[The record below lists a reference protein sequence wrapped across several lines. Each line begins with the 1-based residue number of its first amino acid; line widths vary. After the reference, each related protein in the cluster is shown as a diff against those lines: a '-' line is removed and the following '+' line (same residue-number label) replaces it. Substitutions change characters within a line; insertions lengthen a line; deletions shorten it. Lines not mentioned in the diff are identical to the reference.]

1 MAVDEGE
8 TPTSKRAKD
17 VLILNP
23 GNTITPARVYRVT
36 ENNGFFIPWSCIMG
50 KIPILTK
57 PPTGPRELVKFKT
70 ARVQIVINTPPEFD
84 FEGANWPINLIW
96 IIDLPRP
103 LLVGSGYEALHVMF
117 DKPGDFWKGGEVLW
131 ESEYWN
137 AYRAWPLMERE
148 DDGKIR
154 GIVVD
159 GREYPLIP
167 DKHDGGDI
175 QEVEVYFWEVNFDE
189 SLGFLLFPTT
199 FLMTGLL
206 TSSLPRSATGDI
218 RSDHGLR
225 ITLFGLGTARSG
237 ISLHQV
243 LRVPVLCPV
252 LLARYC

>member
-1 MAVDEGE
+1 MAGDEGE

-36 ENNGFFIPWSCIMG
+36 ENNGSFIPWSRIMG

-57 PPTGPRELVKFKT
+57 PPTSPLELEKFKS

-84 FEGANWPINLIW
+84 FESANWPINLIW
-96 IIDLPRP
+96 IVDLPRP

-175 QEVEVYFWEVNFDE
+175 QEVEVDFWEVNSDK
-189 SLGFLLFPTT
+189 SLGFLLFPTH
-199 FLMTGLL
+199 
-206 TSSLPRSATGDI
+206 S
-218 RSDHGLR
+218 
-225 ITLFGLGTARSG
+225 
-237 ISLHQV
+237 
-243 LRVPVLCPV
+243 
-252 LLARYC
+252 